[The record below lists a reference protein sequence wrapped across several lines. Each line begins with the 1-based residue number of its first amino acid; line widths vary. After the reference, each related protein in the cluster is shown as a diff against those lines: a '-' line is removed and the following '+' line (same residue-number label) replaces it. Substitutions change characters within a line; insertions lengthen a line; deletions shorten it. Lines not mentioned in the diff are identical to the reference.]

1 MTLVK
6 PKYTSFTKLVL
17 VQAESTKE
25 SSQTSESI
33 TTTDITLNSKLVS
46 TYTDVIKSKSVLRQV
61 ISNLDINPD
70 LEEKIRKNIKV
81 KSVSGAEII
90 EIYVTDED
98 AKLAANLANEITKVF
113 IDKVSDMYKLNNV
126 YILDGAEVTIEP
138 SNINHAKDIAI
149 FAFAGIIFAFAFSF
163 IVSILDTT
171 VKTAEDIEK
180 KIKTP
185 VLASIPKYDFK

>member
-25 SSQTSESI
+25 STQASESI

-61 ISNLDINPD
+61 ISNLNINPD

-126 YILDGAEVTIEP
+126 YVLDGAEISIEP
-138 SNINHAKDIAI
+138 SNINHLRDIAI
-149 FAFAGIIFAFAFSF
+149 FTFIGIAFAFVFAF

-171 VKTAEDIEK
+171 IKTSEDIEK